1 MSQTKSTLPDSSS
14 TLDDNVTLLTQID
27 LLLETGQLT
36 NAHRQFEAFWR
47 SCDEMRQRIAL
58 NRSRLIPLDRQ
69 EQENTASKNDLLME
83 RNRVALDFQ
92 SLINDFRRDTLSTYF
107 DIRGRTEF
115 MTSIST
121 RDEVIEEIIEHR
133 LVSKRYILLDVE
145 QSKDKTAPKNNKRK
159 PRHMME
165 GNSAII
171 YQLQNV
177 DTGRHAIALVFK
189 VAEITPNIKLEVER
203 LTDLRHR
210 NIIKLIDYDLSNFPY
225 FVITEYV
232 YGETMLKAVSNVGKR
247 PISQTADWL
256 YELADA
262 LDYLRHKQ
270 ILHSNVRPSKIFI
283 DDEWQVM
290 ISPFDLNRVGTGETD
305 QKNNRERTLN
315 RFRDVCQYA
324 SPELLRQ
331 DGDEL
336 PLREMCIADQ
346 YSLGLLGYLLLTGKN
361 LFEGET
367 VLEIIENRQK
377 FISNAAYREQCL
389 SLLPEHE
396 LCHIIRKLLS
406 ENPDDRYPSLHA
418 TLRAIHPMTR
428 AEEPDLSVARK
439 SYRRCLSGNKELIKD
454 FYRTFHQRLPEIA
467 GDFTPVAKKRLSA
480 MLQMSVDVLIDLE
493 HQQTYFEQII
503 LHQKHAGYS
512 LDQFKVFLDVLVE
525 TISQND
531 PLWNDDIATEW
542 HNLMDKAMASLAK
555 LKPKTD
561 SPV

>member
-1 MSQTKSTLPDSSS
+1 MSQTKSTLPESSS
-14 TLDDNVTLLTQID
+14 TTLPTQID
-27 LLLETGQLT
+27 LLLESGQLT

-92 SLINDFRRDTLSTYF
+92 SLINDFRRDTLSSFF

-115 MTSIST
+115 ITSIST

-133 LVSKRYILLDVE
+133 LVSKRYILMDVSE
-145 QSKDKTAPKNNKRK
+145 QSKVKASHKHDKRK

-189 VAEITPNIKLEVER
+189 VAEITPDIKLEVER

-232 YGETMLKAVSNVGKR
+232 YGETMLKAVSNVGRR

-305 QKNNRERTLN
+305 QKTNRERTLN

-346 YSLGLLGYLLLTGKN
+346 YSLGLLGYLLLTGKD
-361 LFEGET
+361 LFKGET
-367 VLEIIENRQK
+367 VMEILENRQK
-377 FISNAAYREQCL
+377 FIADASYRAECL
-389 SLLPEHE
+389 NLLPAHH
-396 LCHIIRKLLS
+396 LSDVIRKLLS
-406 ENPDDRYPSLHA
+406 ENPAERFPNLHA
-418 TLRAIHPMTR
+418 TLRALHPMTR
-428 AEEPDLSVARK
+428 SEEPDLSVVRK
-439 SYRRCLSGNKELIKD
+439 SYRRCLAENKELIKD
-454 FYRTFHQRLPEIA
+454 FYRAFHLRLPKLA

-512 LDQFKVFLDVLVE
+512 LEQFKTFLDVLVE
-525 TISQND
+525 TIGQND

-542 HNLMDKAMASLAK
+542 QNLMDRAMASLAK
-555 LKPKTD
+555 LKPPKD
-561 SPV
+561 APV